1 MIGKSFMPYHMNT
14 LSLVTADVVYQMRS
28 EYVPRIQMTIAERK
42 RVYEDLKK
50 VDGLTV
56 YPSETNFVLF
66 RTEKAAE
73 LTKAFE
79 AASIG
84 VRHFGSAPRL
94 ENCLR
99 VSMGTREENDTW
111 LKVLKDFMGGAK

>member
-1 MIGKSFMPYHMNT
+1 
-14 LSLVTADVVYQMRS
+14 
-28 EYVPRIQMTIAERK
+28 MTIAERK
-42 RVYEDLKK
+42 RVYEDYKK

-84 VRHFGSAPRL
+84 VRHFGRAPRL